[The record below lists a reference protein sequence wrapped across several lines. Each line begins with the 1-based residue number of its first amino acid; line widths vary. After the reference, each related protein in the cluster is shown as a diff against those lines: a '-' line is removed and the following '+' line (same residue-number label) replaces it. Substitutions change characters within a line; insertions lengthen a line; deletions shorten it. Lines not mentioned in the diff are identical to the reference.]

1 MVCEHCG
8 AVAREGELV
17 CQQCGAML
25 PVRDMGSGAAA
36 IRQGRENAGAKKNR
50 VGSGVPDTRAP
61 VTQVLDEENRYH
73 PMKSRSED
81 NIAAHGRLAAS
92 RIGR

>member
-61 VTQVLDEENRYH
+61 T
-73 PMKSRSED
+73 
-81 NIAAHGRLAAS
+81 G
-92 RIGR
+92 